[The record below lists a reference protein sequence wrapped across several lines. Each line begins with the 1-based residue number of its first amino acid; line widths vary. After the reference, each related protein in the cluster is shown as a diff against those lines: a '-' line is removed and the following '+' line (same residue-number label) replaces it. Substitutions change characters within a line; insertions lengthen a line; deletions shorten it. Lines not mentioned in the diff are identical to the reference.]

1 MSSNL
6 VKDFTVKYTD
16 VEVSRISSTELQENE
31 RSKGQKIAYP
41 KYNHPK
47 FGIDQPLVFQFPW
60 VRLETYGIPRA
71 GEYFK
76 NDSDRTFVK
85 MPLNNS
91 IPEIEELVR
100 ICKEIDG
107 HFSSEEFAS
116 KLLGKKWNKYTYQ
129 PIIRESISYDND
141 DDDENSKKKSTKQ
154 STLPKY
160 PYLKLKIDT
169 DYNSGE
175 IKTKLFRSEMV
186 DNKRNRIEI
195 QDIKTIDEFAHFVCF
210 QSNFRP
216 IVRLVKFWAQP
227 LTKKDPAWGATFKII
242 KGEVEAPIK
251 GNSMY
256 KDYMNSDAFLDSDEE
271 TTNAPPIPVK
281 QVKQVES
288 DESDEKPK
296 LVKKVAQVKSDDDD
310 ESEEEPKIVKKVAQ
324 VKSDD
329 NDESE
334 EEKPKIT
341 KKIAQVESDDDE
353 ESEEEKP
360 KIVKKVAQV
369 ESDDDS
375 EESEEEKPPPP
386 IKKPVGKTSGRGSKS
401 KST

>member
-1 MSSNL
+1 MLMSSNL

-16 VEVSRISSTELQENE
+16 VEASRISSTELQENE
-31 RSKGQKIAYP
+31 RSKGQKLAYP

-47 FGIDQPLVFQFPW
+47 FGIDQPLIFQFPW
-60 VRLETYGIPRA
+60 VRLETYGVPRA

-85 MPLNNS
+85 LPLNNS
-91 IPEIEELVR
+91 ILEIEELTKK
-100 ICKEIDG
+100 CKEIDKY
-107 HFSSEEFAS
+107 FSSEEFAS

-141 DDDENSKKKSTKQ
+141 DDDDNENSKKKLSKQ

-169 DYNSGE
+169 DYTSGE
-175 IKTKLFRSEMV
+175 IKTKLYRSEMI
-186 DNKRNRIEI
+186 DNKRTRIEI
-195 QDIKTIDEFAHFVCF
+195 QDIKTIDDFARVVCY

-216 IVRLVKFWAQP
+216 IIRLVKFWAQP

-242 KGEVEAPIK
+242 KGEVEPPTK
-251 GNSMY
+251 GNSLY

-271 TTNAPPIPVK
+271 TNNLPNISVSTK
-281 QVKQVES
+281 KVKQVES

-296 LVKKVAQVKSDDDD
+296 FPKKVAQVESDDD
-310 ESEEEPKIVKKVAQ
+310 SEEEKPKIVKKVAQ
-324 VKSDD
+324 V
-329 NDESE
+329 
-334 EEKPKIT
+334 
-341 KKIAQVESDDDE
+341 ESDD
-353 ESEEEKP
+353 SEEEKP

-375 EESEEEKPPPP
+375 EEEKPKIVKKVTQVESDDDTEESEEEKPPPP
-386 IKKPVGKTSGRGSKS
+386 IKKPVSKTNGRGGKS